1 MISDL
6 PSYVKYWRNKFSRR
20 LDEIG
25 PNYQEKIENQTLVR
39 KILTEY
45 TTCLQMG
52 TEMNESRTNVEIGGT
67 VPSSKNDYYFLS
79 DVLPEDKVIQKE
91 TIIAGYEMD

>member
-20 LDEIG
+20 MDEIG
-25 PNYQEKIENQTLVR
+25 PNYQEKTENQSVVR

-52 TEMNESRTNVEIGGT
+52 TGMNECLTNVEPGGT
-67 VPSSKNDYYFLS
+67 VRSTKNDFFFLS
-79 DVLPEDKVIQKE
+79 DVLPEDKVILK
-91 TIIAGYEMD
+91 